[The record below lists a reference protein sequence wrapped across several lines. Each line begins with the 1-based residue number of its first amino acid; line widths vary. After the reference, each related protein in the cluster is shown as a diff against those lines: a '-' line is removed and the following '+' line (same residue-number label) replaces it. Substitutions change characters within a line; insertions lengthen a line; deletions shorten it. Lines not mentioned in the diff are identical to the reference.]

1 MKNKRAYA
9 VYGRYNGKAAGFVGL
24 YATKKEAHE
33 AQRQSHVSC
42 TIKHE
47 NHPEKLVNNLASGMS
62 YRESRLDYLRSEKP
76 DQYKRVRRAEGATK
90 KEIESELS

>member
-33 AQRQSHVSC
+33 AQRKSHVSC
-42 TIKHE
+42 TIKRE
-47 NHPEKLVNNLASGMS
+47 NHPEKLVNNLASGMG
-62 YRESRLDYLRSEKP
+62 YRDARLDYLKSEKP
-76 DQYKRVRRAEGATK
+76 DQYKRMRRAEGATEE
-90 KEIESELS
+90 EIQSELS